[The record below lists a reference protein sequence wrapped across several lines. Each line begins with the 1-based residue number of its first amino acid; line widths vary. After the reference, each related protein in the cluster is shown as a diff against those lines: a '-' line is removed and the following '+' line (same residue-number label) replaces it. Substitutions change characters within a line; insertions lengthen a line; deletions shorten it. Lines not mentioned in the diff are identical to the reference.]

1 MHLSRLA
8 ALSGTDLSLH
18 NLQEAYQ
25 VVTALGLEPLRL
37 LTPFWFFA
45 CLRDWRVYAPDAH
58 VLFRV
63 SAALV
68 HTQPPLWRPQQ
79 PTQLGALMPH
89 RQRVLLLGFTSRLR
103 RVRRPRNF
111 AYGILSSDSEEE
123 RRDGDRPETA
133 GHALAAH
140 DREMAVA
147 CVEALGGSCLSAYS
161 VLKLVEKR
169 SPVNPAARDE
179 ADAASYSSES
189 IGVDVVIVGQL
200 ARLRK
205 AGVAFLDKGASH
217 YEAGTQQSMASTQQK
232 KKRLGA
238 RAEAA
243 LLYKLQ
249 ELGIPCVH
257 HQWLL
262 DSYCFV
268 SRHLQGAVRSPLV
281 VAFHVFSFI
290 DVSSLQMLTYF
301 IVTGAVCP
309 DSVWVAEHL
318 ACFAFLHLFWGF
330 CDVGACTTV

>member
-63 SAALV
+63 SAALI

-217 YEAGTQQSMASTQQK
+217 YEAGTQQSRASTQQK

-290 DVSSLQMLTYF
+290 DVSSLLSR
-301 IVTGAVCP
+301 C
-309 DSVWVAEHL
+309 
-318 ACFAFLHLFWGF
+318 
-330 CDVGACTTV
+330 